1 MGKKNKA
8 EQTEEKVKT
17 KRWGVGKTLAII
29 ISSVAFVV
37 GAAVLGVY
45 LGRGFDEDRTFPNE
59 IVFDAKTSPNFN
71 ADLNRLEIS
80 TQEIDQNNSFKLTI
94 TSSTTNITA
103 GVVELDSV
111 STYAY
116 NANQQAFASDF
127 LPVNREE
134 AYIDNGIIRF
144 PKHVT
149 VGQPFEVYLSTYRC
163 SDTPD
168 GSVIDQIRGGIT
180 TISAK
185 SENGKTD

>member
-1 MGKKNKA
+1 MRKKNKA

-45 LGRGFDEDRTFPNE
+45 LGRGFNEDRTFPKE

-127 LPVNREE
+127 LAVNREE
-134 AYIDNGIIRF
+134 GYIDNGIIRF

-149 VGQPFEVYLSTYRC
+149 VGQPFEVYL
-163 SDTPD
+163 
-168 GSVIDQIRGGIT
+168 
-180 TISAK
+180 
-185 SENGKTD
+185 